1 MIPHLFPL
9 HSAKQGCVC
18 AGFSSLINPQAELD
32 DNLRTS
38 QIVVGGCEGCNWEH
52 ILQDLYKGLE
62 DNMQEHF
69 PLRLILQQPRHIR
82 RWLADKNAVHLHVAP
97 IVIESQLIKK

>member
-1 MIPHLFPL
+1 MIPLC
-9 HSAKQGCVC
+9 SAEQGCVGS
-18 AGFSSLINPQAELD
+18 GFSSLINPQADLD

-38 QIVVGGCEGCNWEH
+38 RTSQIVVDGCEGCNWEH

-97 IVIESQLIKK
+97 IVIVSQLIKK